1 MSDIELT
8 RDDVEAMIV
17 LLADV
22 RDDVIEASGVAA
34 GAMQLTLDGGEGNDI
49 LVGGAGNDTL
59 LGGAG
64 DDVLIG
70 GPGIDIL
77 DGGEGDDVVL
87 DDGAFSV
94 QVENFL
100 AGEGTV
106 TDYDHDRKLEFRAG
120 DVIHVPPGI
129 THAVAADK
137 GTPVVSVGGPSP
149 ADFAMLRAVGAL
161 PDEP

>member
-1 MSDIELT
+1 MAIRVFH
-8 RDDVEAMIV
+8 RDKPDVMLPLISKDARLVVWPGVGSESANMNYVRMEPGEANV
-17 LLADV
+17 PH
-22 RDDVIEASGVAA
+22 RHASS
-34 GAMQLTLDGGEGNDI
+34 E
-49 LVGGAGNDTL
+49 DT
-59 LGGAG
+59 
-64 DDVLIG
+64 IY
-70 GPGIDIL
+70 I
-77 DGGEGDDVVL
+77 
-87 DDGAFSV
+87 
-94 QVENFL
+94 L